1 MSIIIQKELNLSQ
14 KYNFN
19 LLIGHW
25 LHKVIDILLNRY
37 YTIDNILK
45 KNKVEKIYLLNFKNF
60 TTYTVDSKSF
70 NNLIDNPYFN
80 DFIYNKYL
88 ELNQKKIIKIFYK
101 KRLKPKLIVKNNKNN
116 NFKRLIK
123 DFLSYIS
130 FYLFKDYDYFF
141 YRTYIPSKTLKKILK
156 FLGQKFYFHKQ
167 YEHTS
172 TKINKNNNLRKNI
185 IKKYSKK
192 MQTNIDVFLLNMIIE
207 IIPTNYLEGLKNNI
221 KQTNYFLWPQNPKK

>member
-101 KRLKPKLIVKNNKNN
+101 KN
-116 NFKRLIK
+116 
-123 DFLSYIS
+123 
-130 FYLFKDYDYFF
+130 
-141 YRTYIPSKTLKKILK
+141 
-156 FLGQKFYFHKQ
+156 
-167 YEHTS
+167 
-172 TKINKNNNLRKNI
+172 
-185 IKKYSKK
+185 
-192 MQTNIDVFLLNMIIE
+192 
-207 IIPTNYLEGLKNNI
+207 
-221 KQTNYFLWPQNPKK
+221 